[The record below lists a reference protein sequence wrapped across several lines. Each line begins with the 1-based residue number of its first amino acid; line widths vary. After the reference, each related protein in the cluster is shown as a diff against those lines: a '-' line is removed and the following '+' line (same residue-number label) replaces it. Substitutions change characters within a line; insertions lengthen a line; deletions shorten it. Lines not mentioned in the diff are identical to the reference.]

1 MSAKDHKREDG
12 ARTKAATAG
21 TIADSDVKIG
31 GDWKFQ
37 KQPPFLKE
45 RMAIWDE
52 LYAAQETKIKGN

>member
-31 GDWKFQ
+31 GDWKF
-37 KQPPFLKE
+37 
-45 RMAIWDE
+45 
-52 LYAAQETKIKGN
+52 